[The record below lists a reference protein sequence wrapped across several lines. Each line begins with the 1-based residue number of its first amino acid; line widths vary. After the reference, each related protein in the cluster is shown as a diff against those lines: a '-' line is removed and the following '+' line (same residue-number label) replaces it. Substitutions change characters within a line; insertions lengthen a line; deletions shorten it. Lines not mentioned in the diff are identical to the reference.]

1 MKYEKI
7 VKLLRNK
14 LFITQTDF
22 SIIVNVSYTTV
33 SRLETGLYKPSMK
46 HKKKITELCK
56 TNNIKYEEN

>member
-14 LFITQTDF
+14 LFLTQTDF
-22 SIIVNVSYTTV
+22 ACILEVSYTTV
-33 SRLETGLYKPSMK
+33 SRWETGIYEPSMK

-56 TNNIKYEEN
+56 TNNIKIDEN